1 SERHRLRPRAALVA
15 TAPPFGAAPC
25 RVSAQNPRMN
35 NKTVRRAMWVSIAA
49 FGFSLTAAAQHADHE
64 PLPPVATELHP
75 GLGDYHFPITTSNPD
90 AQVYFD
96 QGIRLLY
103 GFNHDEA
110 ARYFRRAAE
119 LDPAS

>member
-96 QGIRLLY
+96 QGIPCSTGSITTKPRATS
-103 GFNHDEA
+103 A
-110 ARYFRRAAE
+110 ARPSSIRPR
-119 LDPAS
+119 